1 MENLLKP
8 SRFDTLPDSPSAA
21 KEWLHWLATYNHFVE
36 EAQLDDKKKLKVLV
50 NYLSSSVYDFISECT
65 SFKSALKVLSDLYVK
80 PTNEIFARYLLSSR
94 EQLANESVDQY
105 LQILKTLSKDCNFKA
120 VSAAQNRED
129 CVRDAFVKGLVSSDI
144 RQKLLENS
152 ILSLDEAA
160 AKARAIES
168 SVKQSQIYCS
178 HSSNM
183 SEPVFSS
190 TQNSNHNA
198 KEIAP
203 VSALQTRKC
212 YFCGS
217 TRLHPRIECP
227 ARDSVCSLCKKRGH
241 FPKVCL
247 SRGKRQISSAH
258 EFDEDDPCVATILA
272 ASPAALAKA
281 VVPARIGGV
290 QAHCLIDTEVTTF
303 LHNRG
308 TATSHSTPYHP
319 HGNGQIEKFNC
330 TIWRAVCLNLKTK
343 GLSTSQWETVLGDSL
358 HSIRSLLC
366 TATNATPHER
376 MFIHQRR
383 STSGCAL
390 PTWLASPGTVLLRK
404 HVRASKYDPAVE
416 QVELVEAN
424 PHYALVRFADG
435 RESNVALQDLAPA
448 GDLNLFNQPETGDTE
463 NEPSDTGPPPSQQST
478 ARPPQ
483 TGWAEASW
491 GQTALTAQSGTQSH

>member
-1 MENLLKP
+1 MEASSQFGQLSLERND
-8 SRFDTLPDSPSAA
+8 RGNAA
-21 KEWLHWLATYNHFVE
+21 
-36 EAQLDDKKKLKVLV
+36 
-50 NYLSSSVYDFISECT
+50 
-65 SFKSALKVLSDLYVK
+65 SALSNSTAIRDPLSLVDVKAYVADMADSLECCQVNRHFRNQCTYSRYSNHIVLLAIRHYGGGIEDMSDDDRMSLTTAV
-80 PTNEIFARYLLSSR
+80 SDDDDG
-94 EQLANESVDQY
+94 ESVHASPYRAKQ
-105 LQILKTLSKDCNFKA
+105 T
-120 VSAAQNRED
+120 
-129 CVRDAFVKGLVSSDI
+129 GT
-144 RQKLLENS
+144 
-152 ILSLDEAA
+152 AA
-160 AKARAIES
+160 ASFNCTGAVRKAGTPPLLGPQGDEGLFNRI
-168 SVKQSQIYCS
+168 V
-178 HSSNM
+178 HSGIG
-183 SEPVFSS
+183 PV
-190 TQNSNHNA
+190 N
-198 KEIAP
+198 
-203 VSALQTRKC
+203 V
-212 YFCGS
+212 
-217 TRLHPRIECP
+217 
-227 ARDSVCSLCKKRGH
+227 
-241 FPKVCL
+241 PKVCL

-290 QAHCLIDTEVTTF
+290 QAHCLIDTDLFLLFGTPAYVHSDRGASFLSKEVTTF

-376 MFIHQRR
+376 MFMHQRR
-383 STSGCAL
+383 STNGCAL
-390 PTWLASPGTVLLRK
+390 PTWLVSPGTVLLRK

-448 GDLNLFNQPETGDTE
+448 GDLSLFNQPETSDIE
-463 NEPSDTGPPPSQQST
+463 NEPSDPGPPPSQQST
-478 ARPPQ
+478 ARP
-483 TGWAEASW
+483 
-491 GQTALTAQSGTQSH
+491 